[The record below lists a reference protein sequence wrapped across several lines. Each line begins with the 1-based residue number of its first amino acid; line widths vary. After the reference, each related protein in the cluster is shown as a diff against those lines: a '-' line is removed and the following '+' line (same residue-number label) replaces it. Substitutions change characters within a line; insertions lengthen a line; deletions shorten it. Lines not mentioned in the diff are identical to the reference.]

1 MSNPKMATY
10 GKRKDAGTVQLPDHT
25 AKLVLRP
32 STKAL
37 ARRRAH
43 SRTTNPKM
51 LKYGNNCGAGTVQ
64 LHDHMAKLVLRPST
78 KAHLQSIAKQR
89 QPATQFGELWDKTMV
104 QQAAGEAPDN
114 PKLTISRQQLRT
126 TVACSTSDGLVDIE
140 EDFGRQT
147 L

>member
-1 MSNPKMATY
+1 MVIVALVDRWTVLAKERYERRMNNPKMATY

-64 LHDHMAKLVLRPST
+64 LLDHTAK
-78 KAHLQSIAKQR
+78 
-89 QPATQFGELWDKTMV
+89 
-104 QQAAGEAPDN
+104 
-114 PKLTISRQQLRT
+114 
-126 TVACSTSDGLVDIE
+126 
-140 EDFGRQT
+140 
-147 L
+147 